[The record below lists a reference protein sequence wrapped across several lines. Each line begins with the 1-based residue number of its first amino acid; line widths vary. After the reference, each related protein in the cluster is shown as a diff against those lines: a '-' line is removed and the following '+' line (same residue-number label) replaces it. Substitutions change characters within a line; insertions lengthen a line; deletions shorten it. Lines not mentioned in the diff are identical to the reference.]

1 MRGVQTTTFDAGWR
15 PARREARLVALCVD
29 ALVLAAIAPLFLALG
44 GLTVLLQTQWLEVDP
59 SGTEWIWGGV
69 VSALWLPA
77 GVAYFAVGA
86 ARAGT
91 VGARLLGLTVRD
103 REGRAVTGR
112 RAALRAALM
121 PPLALAAGAG
131 PLWALADRQGRMLH
145 DVVSA
150 TVVLERAR

>member
-1 MRGVQTTTFDAGWR
+1 MQATADHAGWR

-29 ALVLAAIAPLFLALG
+29 ALVLAAAVPLFLALG

-59 SGTEWIWGGV
+59 SGTEWIWGGL

-77 GVAYFAVGA
+77 GVAYFALGT

-91 VGARLLGLTVRD
+91 LGARLLGLVVRD
-103 REGRAVTGR
+103 REGRAVTAR
-112 RAALRAALM
+112 RAAARAALM

-150 TVVLERAR
+150 TVVLERTR